1 MATFPKE
8 QLGLQSHKKGWGTL
22 NNVASR
28 TGGAEALK
36 VLKTDRSS
44 VHSL

>member
-28 TGGAEALK
+28 TGGDEALK
-36 VLKTDRSS
+36 VLKTDRSP